1 MADAP
6 YDIVV
11 YYKNEK
17 AIIRN
22 VNPNNYSFLH
32 LVNEVCEAAIH
43 DAPGNESIM
52 IDLSCEFLG
61 TSRML
66 DVSSDEDTRLMFFMY
81 RKIRVINLHV
91 KISNVAPLIVLDE
104 SALNLNDKINMND
117 GDRNASH
124 ENLASDLG
132 VVNEDSDSGSTGRVN
147 QD

>member
-1 MADAP
+1 MLFMEFKGTGINEMADAP

-32 LVNEVCEAAIH
+32 LVNEVCEAAIQ
-43 DAPGNESIM
+43 DVPGNESNM

-117 GDRNASH
+117 GD
-124 ENLASDLG
+124 
-132 VVNEDSDSGSTGRVN
+132 
-147 QD
+147 